1 MESAAEGAERS
12 FRAGLSRARGA
23 YLALRDRISRGEFRP
38 GKRFPGE
45 PTLAVEL
52 GVSRV
57 TLRHALDRLEAEGL
71 VERRMG
77 SGTYLSARGGGSPV
91 VADLANVLTHLL
103 EMGRRTSVKLLS
115 FAYLAPSPDI
125 RKALQ
130 LPEGERVQRSERVRI
145 IDGQPFSYLVS
156 SVPESIGI
164 GWSEDD
170 LARKPLLELLE
181 RAGLVADHARQT
193 ISATLAGPDV
203 ARALG
208 IEPGAA
214 LITLTRT
221 VFDAQGRGIEHL
233 LALYRPD
240 LYSFQM
246 DLVRAGHREG
256 RRWRPVAVDGPKSG
270 DNTPPE
276 AAE

>member
-1 MESAAEGAERS
+1 MDSAADGTERG
-12 FRAGLSRARGA
+12 FRAGLSRTRAA
-23 YLALRDRISRGEFRP
+23 YLALRDRIARGEFRP
-38 GKRFPGE
+38 GERFPGE

-71 VERRMG
+71 IERRMG

-91 VADLANVLTHLL
+91 VADLANVLTHLVD
-103 EMGRRTSVKLLS
+103 MGRRTSVRLLS
-115 FAYLAPSPDI
+115 FAYVAPAPDI
-125 RKALQ
+125 ASALQ
-130 LPEGERVQRSERVRI
+130 LPEGERVQRSERVRL
-145 IDGQPFSYLVS
+145 IDGQPFSYLVT
-156 SVPESIGI
+156 SVPERIGI

-170 LARKPLLELLE
+170 LAKKPLLELLE

-193 ISATLAGPDV
+193 ITAALAGPDV
-203 ARALG
+203 ARGLG
-208 IEPGAA
+208 IEPGSA
-214 LITLTRT
+214 LLALTRT
-221 VFDAQGRGIEHL
+221 VFDPQGRGIEHL
-233 LALYRPD
+233 QALYRPD

-256 RRWRPVAVDGPKSG
+256 RRWRPVAVEGLKLDDERPK
-270 DNTPPE
+270 T

>member
-1 MESAAEGAERS
+1 MVSAAEGNERN
-12 FRAGLSRARGA
+12 FRAGLSRTRGA

-38 GKRFPGE
+38 GVRFPGE
-45 PTLAVEL
+45 PTLAAEL

-91 VADLANVLTHLL
+91 VADLANVLTHLV

-125 RKALQ
+125 RTALQ
-130 LPEGERVQRSERVRI
+130 LPEGERVQRCERVRL
-145 IDGQPFSYLVS
+145 IDGQPFSYLVT

-170 LARKPLLELLE
+170 LAKRPLLELLE

-193 ISATLAGPDV
+193 IAAALAGPDV

-214 LITLTRT
+214 LLTLTRT
-221 VFDAQGRGIEHL
+221 VFDPQGRGIEHL
-233 LALYRPD
+233 QALYRPD

-256 RRWRPVAVDGPKSG
+256 RRWRPVAVDGTKPG
-270 DNTPPE
+270 NNRPPQ

>member
-1 MESAAEGAERS
+1 MVSAAEGNERN
-12 FRAGLSRARGA
+12 FRAGLSRTRGA

-38 GKRFPGE
+38 GVRFPGE
-45 PTLAVEL
+45 PTLAAEL

-77 SGTYLSARGGGSPV
+77 SGTYLSQRGGGSPV

-103 EMGRRTSVKLLS
+103 EMGRRTSVQLLS

-130 LPEGERVQRSERVRI
+130 LPEGERVQRSERVRL
-145 IDGQPFSYLVS
+145 IDGQPFSYLVT

-170 LARKPLLELLE
+170 LAKRPLLELLE

-193 ISATLAGPDV
+193 IAAALAGPDV

-214 LITLTRT
+214 LLTLTRT

-233 LALYRPD
+233 QALYRPD

-256 RRWRPVAVDGPKSG
+256 RRWRPVAVDGPKPG
-270 DNTPPE
+270 INHPPQ